1 MMRNNRG
8 SGIKIILAITGFLVM
23 TLIFFGTALVFL
35 DSVFLDNVFK
45 QPVETVQVDQKDSPP
60 VVVEDQ
66 AIPRYDSYNFLN
78 EAEKIAYT
86 KIVSGL
92 GDYKKKIAVTG
103 IDTSQVE
110 RVLMAID
117 NDHSEIFW
125 VAELAYYFNEYND
138 QVSQVEAK
146 YDYDEAEKDRRQGV
160 IDQAYSQYLS
170 GLDGGMDE
178 YEIVKYT
185 YEYVVKNTV
194 YGANDEDQNIYSVFA
209 LRESVCAGY
218 AKAVKYLLDRQGI
231 ESSYVAGF
239 VDVQGAHAWNL
250 VLMDGDYYYL
260 DATWG
265 EFDGGLDP
273 QQNISYDYFG
283 VTTKTLELSHE
294 IDTSLVI
301 YPEFTATAAN
311 YFVRENRLYDLSKE
325 TEKMRLKNDLLRGK
339 TSDQAYFYFAV
350 TDRAMMTTAETLMDD
365 ALGNYTFFVDDQ
377 LQTFT
382 ISL

>member
-1 MMRNNRG
+1 MRNRG
-8 SGIKIILAITGFLVM
+8 SGIKIVLAIASFLVM
-23 TLIFFGTALVFL
+23 TLIFFGTALVL
-35 DSVFLDNVFK
+35 LGGVLEEASEPEPL
-45 QPVETVQVDQKDSPP
+45 QLVEKDRPKLAL
-60 VVVEDQ
+60 EEET
-66 AIPRYDSYNFLN
+66 IPRYDSYNFLS

-86 KIVSGL
+86 KIISGL
-92 GDYKKKIAVTG
+92 GEYKKKISVTG
-103 IDTSQVE
+103 IDTGQVE

-117 NDHSEIFW
+117 SDHPEIFW

-138 QVSQVEAK
+138 QVSQVEAN

-160 IDQAYSQYLS
+160 IDQAYGQYLS
-170 GLDGGMDE
+170 GLAGDMDD
-178 YEIVKYT
+178 YAIVKYT
-185 YEYVVKNTV
+185 YEYVIKNTV

-209 LRESVCAGY
+209 LKESVCAGY

-231 ESSYVAGF
+231 ESSYVDGF

-250 VLMDGDYYYL
+250 ALIDGDYYYL

-283 VTTKTLELSHE
+283 VTTKTLERSHE
-294 IDTSLVI
+294 INNSLVN

-311 YFVRENRLYDLSKE
+311 YFVRENRLYDLSRE
-325 TEKMRLKNDLLRGK
+325 TEKMRLKNDLLRGR

-350 TDRAMMTTAETLMDD
+350 SDAAMMTTAEHLMDE
-365 ALGNYTFFVDDQ
+365 ALGNYTFFVDDL
-377 LQTFT
+377 LQTVT
-382 ISL
+382 VSLY